1 MKRKAW
7 SAVSLLLWSLAFAF
21 AQTPSELNAGIEKL
35 LSAPWIKYGYCGVMA
50 RSLENGETLYARE
63 AERMMIPASN
73 TKLITSAAAISILGP
88 DYRYK
93 TQVLAIGGLKSGDA
107 LEGDLI
113 LQGGGDPVLSWQDL
127 KTLALQVKQAGISA
141 INGIYYDDTFL
152 DAERYGFGWNIDD
165 ESYGYQAQ
173 ISGLSVERNA
183 LTLFVSPGAKEEDP
197 VKIRLNPPTD
207 YVILHNSARTGAAN
221 TPRTVSVTRWRAVNW
236 IEITGSLPLTAGEVS
251 MGRFSVE
258 NPSRFAATLFRD
270 ALRSAGVTVKRNQP
284 MALLFTPPKP
294 RVIAEHVSPPMS
306 EIIALLN
313 KPSDNLIAETLIKT
327 IGKEKR
333 GVGSTSAGMAVVNQ
347 FLREAGLDMN
357 AAQFVD
363 GSGLSRMNMVSAENL
378 TRLLEHMRRS
388 PHYEVF
394 KASLPVIGVDGTLG
408 SRLRNTE
415 IQGKVFAKTGSLYRV
430 SSLSGYLTA
439 KSGKQYVFSIMM
451 NAFTTPTAEAR
462 TLQDQLV
469 KLLYESL

>member
-1 MKRKAW
+1 
-7 SAVSLLLWSLAFAF
+7 
-21 AQTPSELNAGIEKL
+21 
-35 LSAPWIKYGYCGVMA
+35 
-50 RSLENGETLYARE
+50 
-63 AERMMIPASN
+63 
-73 TKLITSAAAISILGP
+73 
-88 DYRYK
+88 
-93 TQVLAIGGLKSGDA
+93 
-107 LEGDLI
+107 
-113 LQGGGDPVLSWQDL
+113 
-127 KTLALQVKQAGISA
+127 
-141 INGIYYDDTFL
+141 
-152 DAERYGFGWNIDD
+152 
-165 ESYGYQAQ
+165 
-173 ISGLSVERNA
+173 
-183 LTLFVSPGAKEEDP
+183 
-197 VKIRLNPPTD
+197 
-207 YVILHNSARTGAAN
+207 
-221 TPRTVSVTRWRAVNW
+221 
-236 IEITGSLPLTAGEVS
+236 

-333 GVGSTSAGMAVVNQ
+333 GVGSTSSGMAVVNQ